1 MLFKK
6 NSVATGSIVTVLLV
20 VMLAAA
26 AFADSPMKTTAAQR
40 KLADH
45 LENFKATATALR
57 HEADTLQ
64 SPGTRRLTWQ
74 TQNHYLGNIKTH
86 VNNMG
91 KTLAELE
98 SLTPMASESQALAI
112 EHSRSHLVSVAE
124 NATRA
129 LDLIRENRSSV
140 QFNEFGEAVNDIQV
154 HAEALHSKLDTIL
167 DFEDARIRLEALDLP
182 TTSTEGS

>member
-6 NSVATGSIVTVLLV
+6 NSITSGSIVTVLLV

-26 AFADSPMKTTAAQR
+26 AFADSPMKTAAAQR
-40 KLADH
+40 KVADH
-45 LENFKATATALR
+45 LENFKTSAIALR

-64 SPGTRRLTWQ
+64 APGTRRLTWQ
-74 TQNHYLGNIKTH
+74 TQNQYLGNIKIH
-86 VNNMG
+86 VNEMG

-98 SLTPMASESQALAI
+98 VLKPMANQSQALAI
-112 EHSRSHLVSVAE
+112 EHSRTHLVSVAE

-140 QFNEFGEAVNDIQV
+140 QFNEFGEAVNDIHV
-154 HAEALHSKLDTIL
+154 HAEALHTKLDTIL
-167 DFEDARIRLEALDLP
+167 DFEDARIRLDALDLP